1 MKKLFVLA
9 SICLAVL
16 LVSSCGASSSLT
28 VNENQLQ
35 TNVVLSQNNFT
46 VVKTVTGEA
55 SSSYVFGIGGSKQ
68 AQAQASALHQMIQNA
83 ELTGSQAIVNT
94 TVSFHEETVLGVWVK
109 LTAYAV
115 GTVIEFHD

>member
-16 LVSSCGASSSLT
+16 LVSSCGTSSSLT

-55 SSSYVFGIGGSKQ
+55 SSSYVFGIGGRKQ
-68 AQAQASALHQMIQNA
+68 AQAKASALNQMIQNA

-115 GTVIEFHD
+115 GTVVEFHD

>member
-9 SICLAVL
+9 SICLPVL
-16 LVSSCGASSSLT
+16 LVSSCGTSSS
-28 VNENQLQ
+28 
-35 TNVVLSQNNFT
+35 NFT

-55 SSSYVFGIGGSKQ
+55 SSSYVFGIGGRKQ
-68 AQAQASALHQMIQNA
+68 AQAKASAMNQMIQNA